1 MSLQAKID
9 ALRSKCGLQAQ
20 PYEAGCSR
28 PVDPPQFSVHPV
40 MATKIGIKPVSLFEP
55 VAAADEN
62 RPSITKENTH
72 HLVENPQLVSNSEI
86 VKLNSILGK

>member
-55 VAAADEN
+55 VEN

-72 HLVENPQLVSNSEI
+72 HLVENPQLVSNSNI